1 VSPLIALQHDQME
14 GIEGSGAPQAVA
26 VNSVQRSAE
35 RKHAWKAIR
44 QASAEYLFLS
54 PEQLANDEIVDAL
67 AGLGVSLFVVDEAHC
82 VSAWGHEFRPDYLR
96 LAPVI
101 ERLGHPR
108 VIALTATAA
117 LPVRRDIVERLG
129 LRDHREVIASFDR
142 PNLHLAVEWF
152 TENRDKRGSLITRV
166 RALTADP
173 ATRSGLVYVAS
184 RKDAEFYA
192 DELAQ
197 IGVRAAGYHA
207 GMRAADRERVH
218 EEFLDGDLDVV
229 VATSAFGMGIDKP
242 DVRFVA
248 HASIPDSLDTY
259 YQQIGRAGRDGA
271 PAEISLFYRPED
283 LSLQKFLTASKAPED
298 ALGDVVQVLQE
309 HDDPI
314 RPARLKD
321 QVDASPA
328 RTTRALNL
336 LEQAG
341 AVTTTDDGRLESL
354 DPDLTLEEEVKAA
367 VNIADT
373 HQRLIRS
380 RIEMIRGYAE
390 TTGCRRQ
397 FLLGYFGQ
405 QLPQRC
411 GNCDT
416 CDAGT
421 AQDSGPDTSGFEL
434 NSAVRHPEWGRGI
447 VMSNEQDRITVLFEN
462 VGYRTLSVPA
472 VERNNLLTSDPP
484 N

>member
-1 VSPLIALQHDQME
+1 
-14 GIEGSGAPQAVA
+14 
-26 VNSVQRSAE
+26 
-35 RKHAWKAIR
+35 
-44 QASAEYLFLS
+44 
-54 PEQLANDEIVDAL
+54 
-67 AGLGVSLFVVDEAHC
+67 
-82 VSAWGHEFRPDYLR
+82 
-96 LAPVI
+96 
-101 ERLGHPR
+101 
-108 VIALTATAA
+108 
-117 LPVRRDIVERLG
+117 
-129 LRDHREVIASFDR
+129 
-142 PNLHLAVEWF
+142 
-152 TENRDKRGSLITRV
+152 
-166 RALTADP
+166 
-173 ATRSGLVYVAS
+173 
-184 RKDAEFYA
+184 
-192 DELAQ
+192 
-197 IGVRAAGYHA
+197 
-207 GMRAADRERVH
+207 VH
-218 EEFLDGDLDVV
+218 EVFLDGDLDVV

-248 HASIPDSLDTY
+248 HASIPESLDTY

-354 DPDLTLEEEVKAA
+354 DPDLTLEEEVTAA

-421 AQDSGPDTSGFEL
+421 AQDSGPGTSGFEL

-472 VERNNLLTSDPP
+472 VERNNLLTSEAP